1 MDVRQ
6 VFFTPDAALGGKL
19 PREDGDFLALARP
32 ATIGLRI
39 GEGPRSGIDLE
50 RTGRWSRRGGD
61 MDRSRNI
68 RKRDLDFLPLH
79 RAGNMIGLP
88 GSILR
93 EGGVSSTP
101 RVLGLIMGS
110 SEYRIIRRSLSSG
123 AHSRDRVADDDNST
137 HLRNL
142 ATHCARVLQI
152 HSPQRKRAQVLP
164 QEGSREDRVRA
175 APAVSRAK
183 AVKKRTR
190 AYRFSGSSPAFL
202 ARWCYGL
209 LRALP
214 GDRAFLPPSPLRSLL
229 LKNLTPAS
237 RCQDHTTSPS
247 ALARRSSAPKARQR
261 RRVHRIPC
269 PTFKTIMIRP
279 F

>member
-1 MDVRQ
+1 MAT
-6 VFFTPDAALGGKL
+6 FWS
-19 PREDGDFLALARP
+19 LARP

-88 GSILR
+88 GSPTTVILR

-183 AVKKRTR
+183 AVKNAHEHTGSAEAVRPSLRDGVTAYFELSPVIGLSCHRRPQEACFSRT
-190 AYRFSGSSPAFL
+190 
-202 ARWCYGL
+202 
-209 LRALP
+209 
-214 GDRAFLPPSPLRSLL
+214 
-229 LKNLTPAS
+229 
-237 RCQDHTTSPS
+237 
-247 ALARRSSAPKARQR
+247 
-261 RRVHRIPC
+261 
-269 PTFKTIMIRP
+269 
-279 F
+279 